1 MISRVRIRPP
11 TLADQGPFL
20 AAARASLRLHRP
32 WVTAPSTASQFQA
45 YIERMAPLSHY
56 GFLVCRRDN
65 EQIAGVVNMT
75 NVVHGLFRSAY
86 LGYYL
91 FAGHEGQGFMQEG
104 LQAVIRHAFRTLKL
118 HRLEANIQPGNVPSL
133 ALVKACGFSK
143 EGYSPRYLKIGG
155 RWRDHERWTIIA
167 DQRSSAASIPTDQ
180 TTPNHVVR
188 RKKHPA
194 RTSTYAKA
202 AWKQFPV

>member
-1 MISRVRIRPP
+1 MTSRVHIHPP

-20 AAARASLRLHRP
+20 AAAGASVRLHRP
-32 WVTAPSTASQFQA
+32 WVTPPSTPLQFQA
-45 YIERMAPLSHY
+45 YIERMAPPSHCA
-56 GFLVCRRDN
+56 FLVCRRDN
-65 EQIAGVVNMT
+65 DQIAGVINMT
-75 NVVHGLFRSAY
+75 NVVHGLFCSAY

-118 HRLEANIQPGNVPSL
+118 HRLEANIQSGNVRSL

-155 RWRDHERWTIIA
+155 RWRDHERWAIL
-167 DQRSSAASIPTDQ
+167 AA
-180 TTPNHVVR
+180 
-188 RKKHPA
+188 
-194 RTSTYAKA
+194 
-202 AWKQFPV
+202 